1 MKLRSPETFLSDN
14 LKSKIHNPKLYSSVY
29 IPAVILVL
37 TLLISLVPSLLLAQS
52 KSFRELNIGYPF
64 GGSTS
69 YFWVA
74 HRSGSFEKHGI
85 RVRPIFIRGG
95 VQGVQALLARDV
107 LIEMQ
112 GASAIVNAWAQGAK
126 ELRYV
131 GAVGNKLDY
140 ILVGNSTIKTP
151 ADLKGKRI
159 AVSQIGSSSDFV
171 ARYALRQVGLNPE
184 KDVTIV

>member
-1 MKLRSPETFLSDN
+1 MKLTTPETFLSDDLK
-14 LKSKIHNPKLYSSVY
+14 LKSHNPKIYSSVY
-29 IPAVILVL
+29 TTAVILVL
-37 TLLISLVPSLLLAQS
+37 TLLISLVSSLVLAQS

-126 ELRYV
+126 ELR
-131 GAVGNKLDY
+131 
-140 ILVGNSTIKTP
+140 
-151 ADLKGKRI
+151 
-159 AVSQIGSSSDFV
+159 
-171 ARYALRQVGLNPE
+171 
-184 KDVTIV
+184 